1 MRQVVSRDR
10 YRRLLQAITI
20 AAFGLIAGPVSAGDS
35 TLRMSHW
42 LPPNHPIA
50 TQALK
55 PWMESITAQ
64 SGGSITFEVFPAG
77 QLGKAEDHYDLA
89 RDGIADVA
97 WLNPGFNAGRFPVFA
112 ATQIPMTI
120 SDGIRGMA
128 GVNDFYGRYAAV
140 EMPDTR
146 FCLANVLAPIS
157 FYSTKRVEKPSDLV
171 GLKVRPSSA
180 MEATFIRAAGGSTV
194 AGANPEAREM
204 LSRGIIDASTGVP
217 NSNILFGVTE
227 VTQHVLD
234 MPFAAVVFALVI
246 NKDSYDAM
254 NSDQKAVIDT
264 HCSSEAALRFFSA
277 PQEIELQG
285 LQRIRA
291 EGKLDIVTPPAT
303 ALAEWKALSDTVVTQ
318 WKADVR
324 ARGLEPDSILSDLQS
339 ALRARNA
346 LIE

>member
-1 MRQVVSRDR
+1 MTQHTRAGKC
-10 YRRLLQAITI
+10 RRLFQTMATT
-20 AAFGLIAGPVSAGDS
+20 AFGLIAGPALAGDV
-35 TLRMSHW
+35 TLRLSHW

-55 PWMESITAQ
+55 PWMDSITAA

-120 SDGIRGMA
+120 SDGLRGMA
-128 GVNDFYGRYAAV
+128 GVNDFYARYADV
-140 EMPDTR
+140 EMPDAR

-157 FYSTKRVEKPSDLV
+157 FYSTKRIERPSDLA

-180 MEATFIRAAGGSTV
+180 MEAAFIRGAGGSTV
-194 AGANPEAREM
+194 AGTNPEAREM

-217 NSNILFGVTE
+217 NSNILFGVTD

-234 MPFAAVVFALVI
+234 LPFAAVVFALVL
-246 NKDSYDAM
+246 NKDSYAAMDAGQR
-254 NSDQKAVIDT
+254 SVIDA
-264 HCSSEAALRFFSA
+264 HCTSDAAMRFFSV
-277 PQEIELQG
+277 PQQIELQG
-285 LQRIRA
+285 LERIRA
-291 EGKLDIVTPPAT
+291 EGKLDVVTPSAAT
-303 ALAEWKALSDTVVTQ
+303 VAEWKALSGGVIDQ

-324 ARGLEPDSILSDLQS
+324 SRGHDADAVLSDLQS
-339 ALRARNA
+339 ALRARDA
-346 LIE
+346 LID